1 MDTISNE
8 NLSNLVT
15 HAETYAILTHKR
27 PDGDAISSSL
37 ALFWYLIDIGKKS
50 SNIDVIIP
58 EFMEDFSF
66 IWGVEHLKKH
76 PTKDTYDLIIV
87 VDCANSTLL
96 EGLDILQRS
105 KKVICFD
112 HHEESSINSIYQK
125 IDTSSPSCTC
135 LIYEAFPCKNKDF
148 LNCIATGLISDTG
161 NFTLNT
167 SQRGKNIL
175 AELACAGVDINYI
188 TEKLSSKNDRTI
200 ELVQLVKSRGHIV
213 STHEE
218 EIFCSY
224 LLQNDLLPA
233 EKNLNAVN
241 HKAIIAEIQKLVSYS
256 SLILLIEN
264 DCGELKGSLRTS
276 NPALDLNEICS
287 RLIAKGKCTKGG
299 GHSYSSGCTIP
310 VTSYKNIN
318 TVFVWIVL
326 EIANYLSQK

>member
-27 PDGDAISSSL
+27 PDGDAIASSL
-37 ALFWYLIDIGKKS
+37 ALFWYLIDIGKKT

-66 IWGVEHLKKH
+66 IQGIEHLKKH
-76 PTKDTYDLIIV
+76 PTKDNYDLIIV
-87 VDCANSTLL
+87 VDCASSTLL

-105 KKVICFD
+105 KTVVCFD
-112 HHEESSINSIYQK
+112 HHEETSINSTYER

-135 LIYEAFPCKNKDF
+135 LIYETFHCKKENF
-148 LNCIATGLISDTG
+148 LNCIAIGLISDTG

-167 SQRGKNIL
+167 AQRGTDIL
-175 AELACAGVDINYI
+175 MELACAGVDIDNI
-188 TEKLSSKNDRTI
+188 IAKLSSQSDRTMD
-200 ELVQLVKSRGHIV
+200 LVHLVKSRGYIV
-213 STHEE
+213 PTYEE
-218 EIFCSY
+218 EIFCTY
-224 LLQNDLLPA
+224 LSQDDLLPS
-233 EKNLNAVN
+233 EKNLNTVN
-241 HKAIIAEIQKLVSYS
+241 HKAIIAKLQKLVKYS

-276 NPALDLNEICS
+276 NSELDLNEVCC
-287 RLIAKGKCTKGG
+287 RLVAKGKCTKGG
-299 GHSYSSGCTIP
+299 GHSYSSGCTVP

-326 EIANYLSQK
+326 EIANYLSEK